1 MTTVRIFFEKC
12 GESAYISLLDLQ
24 RVFHRMLKMSSL
36 PVYYTQGF
44 NPHIYLSFT
53 CPLSLGQESLCESC
67 EVKTEQE
74 TIDPQAWI
82 DALQPLMPRGIVIT
96 KVAPAVEKVGE
107 IETAAYEITMPAG
120 SAIALDAYN
129 NAEHA
134 EVTKKTK
141 RGCKTL
147 ELKHYLDR
155 IEYTIEGGTLRFTAL
170 PKKKK
175 PWQKFWKISGNWSS
189 FSGRTA
195 QSSNIWL
202 IRFGTWIL
210 NARLCPKLPANL
222 SWIKKRLTVW
232 ISWPQTAASANC
244 CRYWKNFSISGIV
257 KTATSKSV
265 CRVLKP

>member
-12 GESAYISLLDLQ
+12 GEAAYISLLDLQ
-24 RVFHRMLKMSSL
+24 RVFHRLLKMSNL

-44 NPHIYLSFT
+44 NPHIYLSFS

-74 TIDPQAWI
+74 TINPQRWI

-107 IETAAYEITMPAG
+107 IETAAYEVTMPAT

-141 RGCKTL
+141 RGQKTMN
-147 ELKHYLDR
+147 LKDYLPR
-155 IEYTIEGGTLRFTAL
+155 IPYTVDGDTLHFTAL
-170 PKKKK
+170 LPCGSGEALNLN
-175 PWQKFWKISGNWSS
+175 PSLLMDFLREQGSDPIWQ
-189 FSGRTA
+189 
-195 QSSNIWL
+195 
-202 IRFGTWIL
+202 
-210 NARLCPKLPANL
+210 
-222 SWIKKRLTVW
+222 
-232 ISWPQTAASANC
+232 
-244 CRYWKNFSISGIV
+244 
-257 KTATSKSV
+257 
-265 CRVLKP
+265 CRVVRTHLYNKRGKDFA

>member
-24 RVFHRMLKMSSL
+24 RVFHRMLKMSNL

-107 IETAAYEITMPAG
+107 IETAAYDVTMPA
-120 SAIALDAYN
+120 AAADALALYN
-129 NAEHA
+129 AAEHA

-141 RGCKTL
+141 RGMGESDIRPAVK
-147 ELKHYLDR
+147 E
-155 IEYTIEGGTLRFTAL
+155 
-170 PKKKK
+170 
-175 PWQKFWKISGNWSS
+175 IS
-189 FSGRTA
+189 FEASGRDVILSAVISA
-195 QSSNIWL
+195 QEPTLNPEL
-202 IRFGTWIL
+202 IADALRQLAPEYAPDF
-210 NARLCPKLPANL
+210 AKFRRLEIFDENME
-222 SWIKKRLTVW
+222 IFR
-232 ISWPQTAASANC
+232 
-244 CRYWKNFSISGIV
+244 
-257 KTATSKSV
+257 
-265 CRVLKP
+265 

>member
-74 TIDPQAWI
+74 TIDPQVCFHQPELGMHEFVCYFEESDGTRSPI
-82 DALQPLMPRGIVIT
+82 QQSMDAGLMVYDLF
-96 KVAPAVEKVGE
+96 APDDV
-107 IETAAYEITMPAG
+107 
-120 SAIALDAYN
+120 
-129 NAEHA
+129 

-170 PKKKK
+170 LPCGSGEALNLN
-175 PWQKFWKISGNWSS
+175 PSLLTDFLRTQGAAPVWQ
-189 FSGRTA
+189 
-195 QSSNIWL
+195 
-202 IRFGTWIL
+202 
-210 NARLCPKLPANL
+210 
-222 SWIKKRLTVW
+222 
-232 ISWPQTAASANC
+232 
-244 CRYWKNFSISGIV
+244 
-257 KTATSKSV
+257 
-265 CRVLKP
+265 CRVVRTHLYNKAGKDFE

>member
-12 GESAYISLLDLQ
+12 GEAAYISLLDLQ

-44 NPHIYLSFT
+44 NPHIYLSFS

-74 TIDPQAWI
+74 SIEPQRWI

-96 KVAPAVEKVGE
+96 KIAPAKEKVGE
-107 IETAAYEITMPAG
+107 IETAAYEITMPAS

-141 RGCKTL
+141 RGQKTL
-147 ELKHYLDR
+147 DLKAYLDR
-155 IEYTIEGGTLRFTAL
+155 IAYTVEGDTLHFTAVL
-170 PKKKK
+170 PCGSGEAPNYNPALLLGYLQQQYNIP
-175 PWQKFWKISGNWSS
+175 PWLCSVL
-189 FSGRTA
+189 RT
-195 QSSNIWL
+195 
-202 IRFGTWIL
+202 
-210 NARLCPKLPANL
+210 KLY
-222 SWIKKRLTVW
+222 T
-232 ISWPQTAASANC
+232 
-244 CRYWKNFSISGIV
+244 KNNEEF
-257 KTATSKSV
+257 
-265 CRVLKP
+265 C